1 MTRTVLAPRLGEGVD
16 ELTLGR
22 WLVEEGQAVE
32 ENQNLMELESDKVVT
47 ELPSPVA
54 GVLVRRLVSE
64 GATVAVGDP
73 LALLEE
79 RASATEAIIENPTG
93 TSILPPIGTE
103 GALPPESTFATD
115 IPGLN
120 KNQRAT
126 VQNDTMY
133 REFASS
139 PGGSRRPLASPLARK
154 VAAQKGVDLARVR
167 PSSLGGRITKQDV
180 LDAADR
186 LDAVD
191 RLDATDRFDA
201 VDRFDAAAD
210 REPGDERRPHS
221 TTRRRI
227 AERMMESLGST
238 AQVLTVMEAD
248 LGTVLADREG
258 RRREFEQRGVRLT
271 LTAYFA
277 SVVARAL
284 REHPIMN
291 ASWTDQGMVY
301 HGAIHLGIAVSL
313 GPEGLL
319 VPVIRNADRL
329 SLFETARA
337 IQDLAQRS
345 RERKIGVEELR
356 GGTFTITNHG
366 TSGSLFATP
375 ILVKDQGGI
384 LGIGALQKRPVVLQ
398 VQGQDVIAI
407 RPMAYL
413 SLVFDHRIL
422 DGAEADGFLMTVKRG
437 LETWTSA

>member
-1 MTRTVLAPRLGEGVD
+1 MNRTLRAPRLGEGVD

-22 WLVEEGQAVE
+22 WLVKEGQAVR
-32 ENQNLMELESDKVVT
+32 ENQNLVELESDKVVT

-54 GVLVRRLVSE
+54 GVLVQRLVPE
-64 GATVAVGDP
+64 GATVVVGDP
-73 LALLEE
+73 LAILEE
-79 RASATEAIIENPTG
+79 GSTLTPTTSAGDPPPE
-93 TSILPPIGTE
+93 LPPTTPPE
-103 GALPPESTFATD
+103 LPPTTPADTPSVTPALTPTKGTP
-115 IPGLN
+115 PG
-120 KNQRAT
+120 
-126 VQNDTMY
+126 
-133 REFASS
+133 
-139 PGGSRRPLASPLARK
+139 PGNPEKVRPRPLASPLARK
-154 VAAQKGVDLARVR
+154 VAAQRGVDLNLLRGSA
-167 PSSLGGRITKQDV
+167 LNGRITKQDV
-180 LDAADR
+180 LDAAEERDR
-186 LDAVD
+186 DL
-191 RLDATDRFDA
+191 
-201 VDRFDAAAD
+201 
-210 REPGDERRPHS
+210 GDETTLGGDETRPHS

-248 LGTVLADREG
+248 LGAVLADREVHRG
-258 RRREFEQRGVRLT
+258 EFEQRGVHLT

-284 REHPIMN
+284 RDHPIMN

-329 SLFETARA
+329 SFFETAAA
-337 IQDLAQRS
+337 IQDLAQRA
-345 RERKIGVEELR
+345 RERKVGVEELR

-375 ILVKDQGGI
+375 ILVKGQGGI

-422 DGAEADGFLMTVKRG
+422 DGAEADAFLMSVKRA
-437 LETWTSA
+437 LETWTSLRP

>member
-1 MTRTVLAPRLGEGVD
+1 MNRTLRAPRLGEGVD

-22 WLVEEGQAVE
+22 WLVKEGQAVR
-32 ENQNLMELESDKVVT
+32 ENQNLVELESDKVVT

-54 GVLVRRLVSE
+54 GVLVQRLVPE

-73 LALLEE
+73 LAILEE
-79 RASATEAIIENPTG
+79 GSTLTPTTSAGDPPPE
-93 TSILPPIGTE
+93 LPPTTPADTPSVTPALTPTKGT
-103 GALPPESTFATD
+103 PPG
-115 IPGLN
+115 PGN
-120 KNQRAT
+120 PEK
-126 VQNDTMY
+126 VQ
-133 REFASS
+133 
-139 PGGSRRPLASPLARK
+139 PRPLASPLARK
-154 VAAQKGVDLARVR
+154 VAAQRGVDLNLLRGSA
-167 PSSLGGRITKQDV
+167 LNGRITKQDV
-180 LDAADR
+180 LDAAEERDR
-186 LDAVD
+186 DLGGETT
-191 RLDATDRFDA
+191 LG
-201 VDRFDAAAD
+201 
-210 REPGDERRPHS
+210 GDETRPHS

-248 LGTVLADREG
+248 LGEVLADREVHRG
-258 RRREFEQRGVRLT
+258 EFEQRGVHLT

-284 REHPIMN
+284 RDHPIMN

-329 SLFETARA
+329 SLFETATA
-337 IQDLAQRS
+337 IQDLAQRA
-345 RERKIGVEELR
+345 RERKVGVEELR

-375 ILVKDQGGI
+375 ILVKGQGGI

-422 DGAEADGFLMTVKRG
+422 DGAEADAFLMSVKRA
-437 LETWTSA
+437 LETWTSLRP

>member
-1 MTRTVLAPRLGEGVD
+1 VK
-16 ELTLGR
+16 
-22 WLVEEGQAVE
+22 EGQAVR
-32 ENQNLMELESDKVVT
+32 ENQNLVELESDKVVT

-54 GVLVRRLVSE
+54 GVLVQRLVPE

-73 LALLEE
+73 LAILEE
-79 RASATEAIIENPTG
+79 GSTLTPTTSAGDPPPE
-93 TSILPPIGTE
+93 LPPTTPPE
-103 GALPPESTFATD
+103 LPPTTPPELPPATPAD
-115 IPGLN
+115 TPALTPALIPTKGTPPGPGN
-120 KNQRAT
+120 PEK
-126 VQNDTMY
+126 VQ
-133 REFASS
+133 
-139 PGGSRRPLASPLARK
+139 PRPLASPLARK
-154 VAAQKGVDLARVR
+154 VAAQRGVDLNLLRGSA
-167 PSSLGGRITKQDV
+167 LNGRITKQDV
-180 LDAADR
+180 LDAAEERDR
-186 LDAVD
+186 DLGGETT
-191 RLDATDRFDA
+191 LG
-201 VDRFDAAAD
+201 
-210 REPGDERRPHS
+210 GDETRPHS

-248 LGTVLADREG
+248 LGAVLADREVHRG
-258 RRREFEQRGVRLT
+258 EFEQRGVHLT

-284 REHPIMN
+284 RDHPIMN

-329 SLFETARA
+329 SLFETATA
-337 IQDLAQRS
+337 IQDLAQRA
-345 RERKIGVEELR
+345 RERKVGVEELR

-375 ILVKDQGGI
+375 ILVKGQGGI

-422 DGAEADGFLMTVKRG
+422 DGAEADAFLMSVKRA
-437 LETWTSA
+437 LETWTSLRP

>member
-1 MTRTVLAPRLGEGVD
+1 MNRTLRAPRLGEGVD

-22 WLVEEGQAVE
+22 WLVKEGQAVR
-32 ENQNLMELESDKVVT
+32 ENQNLVELESDKVVT

-54 GVLVRRLVSE
+54 GVLVQRLVPE

-73 LALLEE
+73 LAILEE
-79 RASATEAIIENPTG
+79 GSTLTPTTSAGDPPPE
-93 TSILPPIGTE
+93 LPPTTPPE
-103 GALPPESTFATD
+103 LPPATPAVTPSVTPAL
-115 IPGLN
+115 IPTKGTPPGPGN
-120 KNQRAT
+120 PEK
-126 VQNDTMY
+126 VQ
-133 REFASS
+133 
-139 PGGSRRPLASPLARK
+139 PRPLASPLARK
-154 VAAQKGVDLARVR
+154 VAAQRGVDLNLLRGSA
-167 PSSLGGRITKQDV
+167 LNGRITKQDV
-180 LDAADR
+180 LDAAEERDR
-186 LDAVD
+186 DLGGETT
-191 RLDATDRFDA
+191 LG
-201 VDRFDAAAD
+201 
-210 REPGDERRPHS
+210 GDETRPHS

-248 LGTVLADREG
+248 LGEVLADREVHRG
-258 RRREFEQRGVRLT
+258 EFEQRGVHLT

-284 REHPIMN
+284 RDHPIMN

-329 SLFETARA
+329 SLFETATA
-337 IQDLAQRS
+337 IQDLAQRA
-345 RERKIGVEELR
+345 RERKVGVEELR

-375 ILVKDQGGI
+375 ILVKGQGGI

-422 DGAEADGFLMTVKRG
+422 DGAEADAFLMSVKRA
-437 LETWTSA
+437 LETWTSLRP

>member
-1 MTRTVLAPRLGEGVD
+1 VK
-16 ELTLGR
+16 
-22 WLVEEGQAVE
+22 EGQAVR
-32 ENQNLMELESDKVVT
+32 ENQNLVELESDKVVT

-54 GVLVRRLVSE
+54 GVLVQRLVPE

-73 LALLEE
+73 LAILEE
-79 RASATEAIIENPTG
+79 GSTLTPTTSAGDPPPE
-93 TSILPPIGTE
+93 LPPTTPPE
-103 GALPPESTFATD
+103 LPPATPAD
-115 IPGLN
+115 TPALTPALIPTKGTPPGPGN
-120 KNQRAT
+120 PEK
-126 VQNDTMY
+126 VQ
-133 REFASS
+133 
-139 PGGSRRPLASPLARK
+139 PRPLASPLARK
-154 VAAQKGVDLARVR
+154 VAAQRGVDLNLLRGSA
-167 PSSLGGRITKQDV
+167 LNGRITKQDV
-180 LDAADR
+180 LDAAEERDR
-186 LDAVD
+186 DLGGETT
-191 RLDATDRFDA
+191 LG
-201 VDRFDAAAD
+201 
-210 REPGDERRPHS
+210 GDETRPHS

-248 LGTVLADREG
+248 LGAVLADREVHRG
-258 RRREFEQRGVRLT
+258 EFEQRGVHLT

-284 REHPIMN
+284 RDHPIMN

-329 SLFETARA
+329 SLFETATA
-337 IQDLAQRS
+337 IQDLAQRA
-345 RERKIGVEELR
+345 RERKVGVEELR

-375 ILVKDQGGI
+375 ILVKGQGGI

-422 DGAEADGFLMTVKRG
+422 DGAEADAFLMSVKRA
-437 LETWTSA
+437 LETWTSLRP